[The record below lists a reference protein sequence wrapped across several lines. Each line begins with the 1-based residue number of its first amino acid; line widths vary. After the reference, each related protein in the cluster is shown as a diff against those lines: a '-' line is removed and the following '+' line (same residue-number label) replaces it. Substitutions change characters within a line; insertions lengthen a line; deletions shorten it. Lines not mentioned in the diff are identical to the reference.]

1 MHIKKLKIGVLLLAA
16 TSAFSLV
23 PQTTAAA
30 DPYNNIVRSFNS
42 LNECEFYRQ
51 YKNHG
56 KGACV
61 PYRDTTAWA
70 LIESGGSGSTMGF

>member
-56 KGACV
+56 KKSWKKIMEKEPACRIAT
-61 PYRDTTAWA
+61 PR
-70 LIESGGSGSTMGF
+70 LGL

>member
-56 KGACV
+56 KKSWKRSLRAVSRHHG
-61 PYRDTTAWA
+61 
-70 LIESGGSGSTMGF
+70 LGSD